1 LHTIKHIL
9 ARYTHFI
16 WSVLEP
22 LGSWGILVV
31 AFMDSGAIGIPLDPV
46 VAGYVYSH
54 PVKIWLYVF
63 MAAVGS
69 ALGSL
74 IPYGIGRAGGELLLL
89 KHVDRQRFERLRDRF
104 ENQEFFAMMVPAM
117 LPPPTPFKLFLL
129 AAGVFEMRPVLFMLA
144 IFVGRVVRFLIL
156 GFLVVRF
163 GPGIV
168 NLVTAVMARHLV
180 WVLVGFLALIAMFIY
195 EFKFRRPR
203 ANRKGEPEEAAQKFN
218 P

>member
-1 LHTIKHIL
+1 
-9 ARYTHFI
+9 
-16 WSVLEP
+16 
-22 LGSWGILVV
+22 
-31 AFMDSGAIGIPLDPV
+31 
-46 VAGYVYSH
+46 
-54 PVKIWLYVF
+54 
-63 MAAVGS
+63 MAAFGS

-89 KHVDRQRFERLRDRF
+89 KHVDRKRFERLRDRF

-129 AAGVFEMRPVLFMLA
+129 AAGVFEMRPALFMLA
-144 IFVGRVVRFLIL
+144 IFAGRVIRFLIL

-168 NLVTAVMARHLV
+168 VLVTAVMARHLI
-180 WVLVGFLALIAMFIY
+180 WVMAGFVVLIGLFVY

-203 ANRKGEPEEAAQKFN
+203 ASRREEPEEVA
-218 P
+218 

>member
-1 LHTIKHIL
+1 MKTIKHLL
-9 ARYTHFI
+9 ARYTHFV
-16 WSVLEP
+16 WSILEP
-22 LGSWGILVV
+22 LGPWGILAV
-31 AFMDSGAIGIPLDPV
+31 AFMDSAAIGIPLDPV
-46 VAGYVYSH
+46 VAGYVYAH
-54 PVKIWLYVF
+54 PPSIWLYVF
-63 MAAVGS
+63 MAAIGS
-69 ALGSL
+69 VLGSL

-129 AAGVFEMRPVLFMLA
+129 AAGVFEMRPLLFMSA
-144 IFVGRVVRFLIL
+144 IFSGRVVRFLIL

-168 NLVTAVMARHLV
+168 SLMTAIMARHLI
-180 WVLVGFLALIAMFIY
+180 WVILCFVFLICLFVY

-203 ANRKGEPEEAAQKFN
+203 AAQREG
-218 P
+218 PTQAL

>member
-1 LHTIKHIL
+1 MHTIKHIL

-89 KHVDRQRFERLRDRF
+89 KHVDRGRFERLRDRF

-129 AAGVFEMRPVLFMLA
+129 AAGVFEMRPALFMLA

-180 WVLVGFLALIAMFIY
+180 WVLVGFLALIGMFIY
-195 EFKFRRPR
+195 EFKFRRTR
-203 ANRKGEPEEAAQKFN
+203 ANRKAPEEATQKFN
-218 P
+218 S

>member
-1 LHTIKHIL
+1 
-9 ARYTHFI
+9 
-16 WSVLEP
+16 
-22 LGSWGILVV
+22 
-31 AFMDSGAIGIPLDPV
+31 MDSAAVGIPLDPV
-46 VAGYVYSH
+46 VAGYVFAH
-54 PVKIWLYVF
+54 PTRIWIYVF
-63 MAAVGS
+63 MAAIGS
-69 ALGSL
+69 VLGSL

-129 AAGVFEMRPVLFMLA
+129 AAGVFEMRPILFMLA
-144 IFVGRVVRFLIL
+144 IFAGRVIRFLIL

-168 NLVTAVMARHLV
+168 SLITAVMAQHLI
-180 WVLVGFLALIAMFIY
+180 WVLVGFVVLIGIFVY

-203 ANRKGEPEEAAQKFN
+203 AAQRERSTEVV
-218 P
+218 

>member
-1 LHTIKHIL
+1 LKTIKHLL
-9 ARYTHFI
+9 ARYTHFV
-16 WSVLEP
+16 WSILEP
-22 LGSWGILVV
+22 LGPWGILAV
-31 AFMDSGAIGIPLDPV
+31 AFMDSAAIGIPLDPV
-46 VAGYVYSH
+46 VAGYVYAH
-54 PVKIWLYVF
+54 PPSIWLYVF
-63 MAAVGS
+63 MAAIGS
-69 ALGSL
+69 VLGSL

-129 AAGVFEMRPVLFMLA
+129 AAGVFEMRPLLFMSA
-144 IFVGRVVRFLIL
+144 IFSGRVVRFLIL

-168 NLVTAVMARHLV
+168 SLMTAIMARHLI
-180 WVLVGFLALIAMFIY
+180 WVILGFVFLICLFVY

-203 ANRKGEPEEAAQKFN
+203 AAQREG
-218 P
+218 PTQAL

>member
-1 LHTIKHIL
+1 LNTIKHIL
-9 ARYTHFI
+9 ARYTHFV
-16 WSVLEP
+16 WSVLGP
-22 LGSWGILVV
+22 LGSWGILAV
-31 AFMDSGAIGIPLDPV
+31 AFIDSAAFGIPLDPV
-46 VAGYVYSH
+46 VAGYVYAH
-54 PVKIWLYVF
+54 PLKIWLYVF

-89 KHVDRQRFERLRDRF
+89 KHVNRARFEQLRDRF

-144 IFVGRVVRFLIL
+144 IFVGRVARFLIL

-168 NLVTAVMARHLV
+168 NLVTAVMARHLI
-180 WVLVGFLALIAMFIY
+180 WVLVGFLALIALFIY
-195 EFKFRRPR
+195 EFRVRRPR
-203 ANRKGEPEEAAQKFN
+203 ANQRAGPEEAA
-218 P
+218 

>member
-1 LHTIKHIL
+1 MHTIKHIL
-9 ARYTHFI
+9 ARYTHFV

-46 VAGYVYSH
+46 VAGYVYAH

-129 AAGVFEMRPVLFMLA
+129 AAGVFEMRPALFMLA
-144 IFVGRVVRFLIL
+144 IFVGRVIRFLIL
-156 GFLVVRF
+156 GFLVVKF

-168 NLVTAVMARHLV
+168 NLVTAVMARHLI
-180 WVLVGFLALIAMFIY
+180 WVLIGFLALIGMFIY

-203 ANRKGEPEEAAQKFN
+203 ANRKVAPEEAVRKFN

>member
-1 LHTIKHIL
+1 MHTIKHIL

-46 VAGYVYSH
+46 VAGYVYAH

-89 KHVDRQRFERLRDRF
+89 KHVDRGRFERLRDRF

-129 AAGVFEMRPVLFMLA
+129 AAGVFEMRPALFMLA

-180 WVLVGFLALIAMFIY
+180 WVLVGFLALIGMFIY
-195 EFKFRRPR
+195 EFKFRRTR
-203 ANRKGEPEEAAQKFN
+203 ANRKAPEEATQKFN
-218 P
+218 S

>member
-1 LHTIKHIL
+1 MNTIKHIL
-9 ARYTHFI
+9 ARYSHFI

-22 LGSWGILVV
+22 LGSWGILAV
-31 AFMDSGAIGIPLDPV
+31 AFMDSAAIGIPLDPV
-46 VAGYVYSH
+46 VAGYVYAH
-54 PVKIWLYVF
+54 PGKIWLYVF
-63 MAAVGS
+63 MAASGS
-69 ALGSL
+69 VLGSL

-89 KHVDRQRFERLRDRF
+89 KHIDRRRFERLRDRF

-129 AAGVFEMRPVLFMLA
+129 AAGVFEMRPLLFMSA
-144 IFVGRVVRFLIL
+144 IFSGRVVRFLIL

-168 NLVTAVMARHLV
+168 SLMTAIMARHLI
-180 WVLVGFLALIAMFIY
+180 WVILGFVFLICLFVY

-203 ANRKGEPEEAAQKFN
+203 AAQREG
-218 P
+218 PTQAL